1 MVAAVGCERRRKD
14 LSWQEDLSLT
24 PAIQPLAPPIERT
37 QFVPVGTTQQSSVSE
52 PWIGAFVTGISGWTL
67 DAFDFFLVV
76 LSLTAIGQDFG
87 QSVPHM
93 ALTAWATLAMRP
105 VGAFL
110 FGGISDRYGRRI
122 PMVVNLCLFAVVEL
136 ATGFTRS
143 FATFLVLR
151 GLFGIVM
158 GGQWGVGVSL
168 AMEKV
173 PTRYRGMLS
182 GLLQQG
188 YAIGFLFAAAAY
200 YIIAPAHGWRPL
212 FYLGSLPAL
221 GLALFVWLRVRE
233 SEAWLKNHQT
243 TFGGLGR
250 AVAAH
255 WKLLLYFTVFMMAMN
270 MSSHGTQDLYPTFL
284 EKDWGIAG
292 KQRALLSAMSMAGA
306 ILGGLS
312 IGWISDR
319 IGRRRSMIGA
329 ITGALLVIPLWAF
342 AHTLTMLVLGAVL
355 IQFCVQG
362 AWGVVPA
369 HVAELS
375 PDSVRGTLPGLGNQ
389 IGVLIAG
396 GLPFLEASTA
406 RSSSYA
412 TAMAAWAAGVFCLA
426 AVMTLVGREQKGRS
440 FSGSQEFSS
449 GIASAGKMDEA
460 HQV

>member
-1 MVAAVGCERRRKD
+1 LTPTFKSPDSSSTTLETDD
-14 LSWQEDLSLT
+14 LSQRKQ
-24 PAIQPLAPPIERT
+24 AVAQ
-37 QFVPVGTTQQSSVSE
+37 E
-52 PWIGAFVTGISGWTL
+52 PWVGAFVAGISGWTL

-76 LSLTAIGQDFG
+76 LSLTAIGKEFG

-93 ALTAWATLAMRP
+93 ALTAWATLALRP

-110 FGGISDRYGRRI
+110 FGGISDRFGRRI
-122 PMVVNLCLFAVVEL
+122 PMVFLLCFFAVVEL
-136 ATGFTRS
+136 ATAFAPS
-143 FATFLVLR
+143 FAVFLVLR
-151 GLFGIVM
+151 GVFGIVM

-173 PTRYRGMLS
+173 PTKYRGVLS

-188 YAIGFLFAAAAY
+188 YAIGSLLAAGAYFL
-200 YIIAPAHGWRPL
+200 IAPTHGWRPL

-221 GLALFVWLRVRE
+221 VLAVFVLLRVKE
-233 SEAWLKNHQT
+233 SESWLKNHKS
-243 TFGGLGR
+243 TFAGLGR
-250 AVAAH
+250 AVASH
-255 WKLLLYFTVFMMAMN
+255 WKLLLYFTVFMMTMH

-292 KQRALLSAMSMAGA
+292 KQRAVLTAISNVGA

-319 IGRRRSMIGA
+319 IGRRWSMIGA
-329 ITGALLVIPLWAF
+329 IVGALAVIPLWAF
-342 AHTLTMLVLGAVL
+342 AHTLSMLVLGAVL

-406 RSSSYA
+406 KTHTYA
-412 TAMAAWAAGVFCLA
+412 VAMASWAAGVFCLA
-426 AVMTLVGREQKGRS
+426 ILMTLVGRERKAVHFGDL
-440 FSGSQEFSS
+440 
-449 GIASAGKMDEA
+449 KD
-460 HQV
+460 

>member
-1 MVAAVGCERRRKD
+1 LTIVAQTPD
-14 LSWQEDLSLT
+14 LTAQTT
-24 PAIQPLAPPIERT
+24 PPGSSGISHKSAPRQPW
-37 QFVPVGTTQQSSVSE
+37 V
-52 PWIGAFVTGISGWTL
+52 GAFLAGSCGWTL

-76 LSLTAIGQDFG
+76 LSLTTIGKEFG
-87 QSVPHM
+87 QSVPQM
-93 ALTAWATLAMRP
+93 ALTAWATLALRP

-110 FGGISDRYGRRI
+110 FGGIADRYGRRI
-122 PMVVNLCLFAVVEL
+122 PMVVNLCFFAVVEL
-136 ATGFTRS
+136 ATGFAPNFT
-143 FATFLVLR
+143 TFLILR

-173 PTRYRGMLS
+173 PTRYRGVLS

-188 YAIGFLFAAAAY
+188 YAIGFLLAAAAY
-200 YIIAPAHGWRPL
+200 YVIAPTHGWRPL

-221 GLALFVWLRVRE
+221 ALALFVALRVKE
-233 SEAWLKNHQT
+233 SEVWLKNHQT

-250 AVAAH
+250 AVVEH
-255 WKLLLYFTVFMMAMN
+255 WKLLLYFTVFMMAMH

-292 KQRALLSAMSMAGA
+292 KQRAVLSAMSMAGA

-319 IGRRRSMIGA
+319 IGRRWSMIGA
-329 ITGALLVIPLWAF
+329 LGGALVVIPLWAF
-342 AHTLTMLVLGAVL
+342 AHTLPMLVLGAVL
-355 IQFCVQG
+355 IQFFVQG

-389 IGVLIAG
+389 LGVLIAG

-406 RSSSYA
+406 RNHSYA
-412 TAMAAWAAGVFCLA
+412 VAMAGWAAIVFCLA
-426 AVMTLVGREQKGRS
+426 ALMTLVGRERK
-440 FSGSQEFSS
+440 
-449 GIASAGKMDEA
+449 AA
-460 HQV
+460 HFGDLKD

>member
-1 MVAAVGCERRRKD
+1 LTTVAQTPD
-14 LSWQEDLSLT
+14 LTAQTTPPGSSGIAQKSEAPQSW
-24 PAIQPLAPPIERT
+24 
-37 QFVPVGTTQQSSVSE
+37 V
-52 PWIGAFVTGISGWTL
+52 GAFVAGSCGWTL

-76 LSLTAIGQDFG
+76 LSLTTIGKDFG
-87 QSVPHM
+87 QSVPQM
-93 ALTAWATLAMRP
+93 ALTAWATLALRP

-110 FGGISDRYGRRI
+110 FGGIADRYGRRI
-122 PMVVNLCLFAVVEL
+122 PIVVNLCFFAVVEL
-136 ATGFTRS
+136 ATGFAPN
-143 FATFLVLR
+143 FTFLILR

-173 PTRYRGMLS
+173 PTRYRGVLS

-188 YAIGFLFAAAAY
+188 YAIGFLLAAAAY
-200 YIIAPAHGWRPL
+200 YVIAPTHGWRPL

-221 GLALFVWLRVRE
+221 ALALFVALRVKE
-233 SEAWLKNHQT
+233 SEVWLKNHQT

-250 AVAAH
+250 AVAEH
-255 WKLLLYFTVFMMAMN
+255 WKLLLYFMVFMMAMH

-292 KQRALLSAMSMAGA
+292 KQRAVLSAMSMAGA

-319 IGRRRSMIGA
+319 IGRRWSMIGA
-329 ITGALLVIPLWAF
+329 LGGALVVIPLWAF
-342 AHTLTMLVLGAVL
+342 AHTLPMLVLGAVL
-355 IQFCVQG
+355 IQFFVQG

-389 IGVLIAG
+389 LGVLIAG

-406 RSSSYA
+406 RNHSYA
-412 TAMAAWAAGVFCLA
+412 VAMAGWAAIVFCLA
-426 AVMTLVGREQKGRS
+426 ALMTLVGRERK
-440 FSGSQEFSS
+440 
-449 GIASAGKMDEA
+449 AA
-460 HQV
+460 HFGDLKD